1 MCGRFTQTFS
11 WQKIHD
17 LLSMTDQPVELAPR
31 YNVAPG
37 QKIAAVRME
46 GNERRLVWLRWGL
59 IPGWA
64 KDPAGRYRLIN
75 ARSETASTKPS
86 FRTAFRSQRCLIPAS
101 GFYEWH
107 RTRTGRQP
115 NLISRVDGQPMVFA
129 GLWER
134 WLVPRGNTLTGSLA
148 AFEPGEDIETCT
160 ILTTVANTLVAQVHD
175 RMPVILPPESLSAWL
190 GGEHVPLVP
199 CAPETLRSRPVST
212 AVNDH
217 RNDDPR
223 CLDPA

>member
-46 GNERRLVWLRWGL
+46 GNRRRLVWLRWGL

-64 KDPAGRYRLIN
+64 KDPALRYRLIN

-86 FRTAFRSQRCLIPAS
+86 FRAAFGSQRCLVPAS
-101 GFYEWH
+101 GFYEWD
-107 RTRTGRQP
+107 RTGTVRQP
-115 NLISRVDGQPMVFA
+115 YLISRVDGQPMAFA

-134 WLVPRGNTLTGSLA
+134 WIVPRGKTLTGSLA
-148 AFEPGEDIETCT
+148 AFEPDESIETCT

-175 RMPVILPPESLSAWL
+175 RMPVMLPPEAFGAWL

>member
-11 WQKIHD
+11 WQTLHD
-17 LLSMTDQPVELAPR
+17 LLSMTDRPVEFAPR

-46 GNERRLVWLRWGL
+46 GNQRRLAWLRWGL
-59 IPGWA
+59 IPGWVE
-64 KDPAGRYRLIN
+64 DPAVRHRLIN
-75 ARSETASTKPS
+75 ARSETASTRPS
-86 FRTAFRSQRCLIPAS
+86 FRSAFRSRRCLIPAS
-101 GFYEWH
+101 GFYEW
-107 RTRTGRQP
+107 RRNRAVRQP
-115 NLISRVDGQPMVFA
+115 YLISRVDGQPMVFA

-134 WLVPRGNTLTGSLA
+134 WTVPRGKTLTGSLA
-148 AFEPGEDIETCT
+148 AFAPGEDIETCT
-160 ILTTVANTLVAQVHD
+160 ILTTAANALVAQVHN
-175 RMPVILPPESLSAWL
+175 RMPVILPPEAFGVWL
-190 GGEHVPLVP
+190 GGEQVLLVP
-199 CAPETLRSRPVST
+199 CAPETLASRPVST

>member
-1 MCGRFTQTFS
+1 MCGRFTQTLS

-46 GNERRLVWLRWGL
+46 GNRRRLVWLRWGL

-64 KDPAGRYRLIN
+64 KDPTVCYRLIN

-86 FRTAFRSQRCLIPAS
+86 FRAAFRSQRCLIPAS

-107 RTRTGRQP
+107 RTRTVRQP
-115 NLISRVDGQPMVFA
+115 YLISRVDGQPMAFA

-134 WLVPRGNTLTGSLA
+134 WIVPRGKTLTGSLA
-148 AFEPGEDIETCT
+148 AFEPDGSIETCT
-160 ILTTVANTLVAQVHD
+160 ILTTVANTLVAHVHD
-175 RMPVILPPESLSAWL
+175 RMPVILPPEAFGAWL
-190 GGEHVPLVP
+190 GGEPVALVP

-223 CLDPA
+223 CLDLA